1 VVYSGSATLAKVLL
15 SLYGF
20 TRSITV
26 IPGKKVATV
35 KSLLHYGVAVIQKKL
50 GPSTRNIA

>member
-26 IPGKKVATV
+26 IPGKKYATV
-35 KSLLHYGVAVIQKKL
+35 KSLLQYGVAVVQKKL
-50 GPSTRNIA
+50 GPSTRNID

>member
-1 VVYSGSATLAKVLL
+1 VVYSGSATLAKTLL

-26 IPGKKVATV
+26 IPGKKYATI
-35 KSLLHYGVAVIQKKL
+35 KSLLHYGAAVIQKKL
-50 GPSTRNIA
+50 GSPIE